1 MTDADPV
8 CPSRIDHHL
17 ESVLSDADEAGLSL
31 VREVLH
37 EPGDRWYGQLVVNT
51 YVSVT
56 DTGDPETVIPAAA
69 GVELLRAYVR
79 LRSRLLVT
87 FADKHT
93 HSFTLDPTS
102 ALLAGDYLYSAA
114 FSSLGS
120 VPDTPSS
127 DCFEILTSVL
137 ESITQAFARAYT
149 PAGSA
154 DCDQAVFLDE
164 TAGSLGEGATV
175 LGATLAGL
183 DESNQQYFEQLGQG
197 LSTARQIDCI
207 LDGIQSEA
215 LIVLPELDESQLQA
229 HTERRRD
236 DANQAFDV
244 LSETFDVASLRN
256 DL

>member
-1 MTDADPV
+1 MSS
-8 CPSRIDHHL
+8 PSERHHY
-17 ESVLSDADEAGLSL
+17 
-31 VREVLH
+31 VRETTWNRS
-37 EPGDRWYGQLVVNT
+37 PALV
-51 YVSVT
+51 
-56 DTGDPETVIPAAA
+56 
-69 GVELLRAYVR
+69 
-79 LRSRLLVT
+79 
-87 FADKHT
+87 
-93 HSFTLDPTS
+93 
-102 ALLAGDYLYSAA
+102 
-114 FSSLGS
+114 
-120 VPDTPSS
+120 
-127 DCFEILTSVL
+127 
-137 ESITQAFARAYT
+137 
-149 PAGSA
+149 
-154 DCDQAVFLDE
+154 
-164 TAGSLGEGATV
+164 TV